1 MNSRIGTGSNHPP
14 RKSIHVQI
22 PNGPLVSVEGPQPLS
37 VFRSPHG
44 GHVVFGGREEEIAVK
59 VEFDYSDGS
68 FVSFEEDWSLRNGSR
83 LIAAVD
89 DIYCELNALSNQ
101 MK

>member
-1 MNSRIGTGSNHPP
+1 
-14 RKSIHVQI
+14 
-22 PNGPLVSVEGPQPLS
+22 
-37 VFRSPHG
+37 
-44 GHVVFGGREEEIAVK
+44 VVFGGREEEIAVK